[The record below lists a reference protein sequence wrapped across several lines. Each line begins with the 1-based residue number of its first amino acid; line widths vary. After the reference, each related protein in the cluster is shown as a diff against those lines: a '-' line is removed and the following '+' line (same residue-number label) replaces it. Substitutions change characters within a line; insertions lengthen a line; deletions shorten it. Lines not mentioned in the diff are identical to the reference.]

1 MKEAALYRI
10 DYEIN
15 QSEDWQV
22 NLMARNQHDA
32 IEYLKKRTGTN
43 QISIRQM
50 SELGVV
56 HQMTDSVADL
66 VVKNRVGEPKQA
78 ESSTKEQPKES
89 SDQDQQKKSSG
100 SSKKN

>member
-1 MKEAALYRI
+1 MKEASLYRI

-22 NLMARNQHDA
+22 NLMAKSQQDA
-32 IEYLKKRTGTN
+32 LEYLKRRTGTN
-43 QISIRQM
+43 QINIRQM

-56 HQMTDSVADL
+56 HQMTDTVADL
-66 VVKNRVGEPKQA
+66 VVKNRVGEPKKAQ
-78 ESSTKEQPKES
+78 SSTKEEES
-89 SDQDQQKKSSG
+89 SDQTQQKKSSG